1 MKKNNHGG
9 KRPGAGRKPAPD
21 KKVKVSFSLRPILV
35 EQLKKETNKNK
46 ALDEALCVRYKIDLG
61 E

>member
-1 MKKNNHGG
+1 MRGG
-9 KRPGAGRKPAPD
+9 KREGAGRKPAPD

-46 ALDEALCVRYKIDLG
+46 ALDAALCVRYKIDLG

>member
-1 MKKNNHGG
+1 MRGG
-9 KRPGAGRKPAPD
+9 VRKGAGRKPAPD

-46 ALDEALCVRYKIDLG
+46 ALDAALCVRYKIDLG